1 MNRRQGGK
9 KKGPKVGSG
18 GVRRRGLEGR
28 GPTPKA
34 VDREYHPAHAK
45 KKAKEADERR
55 AEAIKLAR
63 AGGKLPSYLK
73 LDPGH
78 ELIVG
83 RNAVAEA
90 VRAGVPLIRVFIAA
104 STTTDERMEEAARI
118 AAERGAPV
126 VEVSRGHLDVM
137 TENAAHQGVAI
148 EVPPYDYTSVS
159 AVTANIE
166 QTGQTG
172 LILALDSITDPHN
185 LGAVLRSAS
194 AFNAHAVL
202 ITERRSAGVTG
213 TVWKVS
219 AGAAAR
225 VPVARETNLVR
236 SLEDLKSKGYFVVG
250 LAGEGD
256 VMLDDLQ
263 LADMPLVLVTGSE
276 GKGLSRLVRQ
286 TCDQVCSIPISG
298 QMESLNASVA
308 TGIALYEVDRL
319 RRKGAQ

>member
-1 MNRRQGGK
+1 MSGHQPAK

-18 GVRRRGLEGR
+18 GVRRRRLEGR
-28 GPTPKA
+28 GPTPRA

-45 KKAKEADERR
+45 QKAKEADERR

-63 AGGKLPSYLK
+63 AGGKLPGYLK
-73 LDPGH
+73 LEPGH

-83 RNAVAEA
+83 RNAVVEA
-90 VRAGVPLIRVFIAA
+90 VRAGVPLTRVFIV
-104 STTTDERMEEAARI
+104 TGNTTDERMEEAART
-118 AAERGAPV
+118 AAGRGAPV

-137 TENAAHQGVAI
+137 SENASHQGIAI
-148 EVPPYDYTSVS
+148 EVPPYDYASLESVTEDIAAS
-159 AVTANIE
+159 DE
-166 QTGQTG
+166 TG

-202 ITERRSAGVTG
+202 ITERRSAGVNG

-225 VPVARETNLVR
+225 VPVAQETNLVR
-236 SLEDLKSKGYFVVG
+236 SLKSLQAQGYFVVG

-256 VMLDDLQ
+256 VMLDNLE

-276 GKGLSRLVRQ
+276 GKGLSRLVRE
-286 TCDQVCSIPISG
+286 TCDQICSIPIAG
-298 QMESLNASVA
+298 QMESLNAAVA
-308 TGIALYEVDRL
+308 TGIALYEVDRR

>member
-1 MNRRQGGK
+1 MSNHQPAR

-18 GVRRRGLEGR
+18 GVRRRRLEGR

-34 VDREYHPAHAK
+34 VDREYHPAYAK
-45 KKAKEADERR
+45 KKAKEEQERK
-55 AEAIKLAR
+55 AEAIKIAR

-73 LDPGH
+73 LEPGH

-83 RNAVAEA
+83 RNAVVEA
-90 VRAGVPLIRVFIAA
+90 VRADVPLTRVFIVSGAV
-104 STTTDERMEEAARI
+104 DERMEEAARE
-118 AAERGAPV
+118 AADRGAPV
-126 VEVSRGHLDVM
+126 IEVSRGHLDVM
-137 TENAAHQGVAI
+137 TEKAAHQGIAI
-148 EVPPYDYTSVS
+148 EVPPYDYTDIDT
-159 AVTANIE
+159 VTADIE
-166 QTGQTG
+166 ASGRTG

-194 AFNAHAVL
+194 AFDADAVL
-202 ITERRSAGVTG
+202 ITERRSASVNA

-236 SLEDLKSKGYFVVG
+236 TLNNLKSRGYFIVG

-256 VMLDDLQ
+256 VILDDLE

-276 GKGLSRLVRQ
+276 GRGLSRLVRD

-298 QMESLNASVA
+298 EMESLNAAVA
-308 TGIALYEVDRL
+308 TGIALYEVDRR
-319 RRKGAQ
+319 RRKAGQ

>member
-1 MNRRQGGK
+1 MSRPAR

-18 GVRRRGLEGR
+18 GVRRRRLEGR

-45 KKAKEADERR
+45 KKAKEAEEKR
-55 AEAIKLAR
+55 AEAIKIAR

-73 LDPGH
+73 LEPGH

-83 RNAVAEA
+83 RNAVIEA
-90 VRAGVPLIRVFIAA
+90 VRADVPLTRVFIATGSA
-104 STTTDERMEEAARI
+104 LDERMEEAART
-118 AAERGAPV
+118 ASERGAPV
-126 VEVSRGHLDVM
+126 IEVTRGHLDVM
-137 TENAAHQGVAI
+137 TEKAAHQGIAI
-148 EVPPYDYTSVS
+148 EVPPYDYATIES
-159 AVTANIE
+159 AAADIE
-166 QTGQTG
+166 ETGRTG
-172 LILALDSITDPHN
+172 LILALDSVTDPHN

-194 AFNAHAVL
+194 AFRADAVL
-202 ITERRSAGVTG
+202 ITERRSASVNA

-236 SLEDLKSKGYFVVG
+236 SLKDLQSRGYFVVG

-256 VMLDDLQ
+256 IMVEDLE

-276 GKGLSRLVRQ
+276 GRGLSRLVRE
-286 TCDQVCSIPISG
+286 TCDQICSIPIS
-298 QMESLNASVA
+298 QMESLNAAVA
-308 TGIALYEVDRL
+308 TGIALYEVDRR
-319 RRKGAQ
+319 RRKGRP

>member
-1 MNRRQGGK
+1 MNNHRPAN

-18 GVRRRGLEGR
+18 GVRRRRLEGR

-34 VDREYHPAHAK
+34 VDREYHPAHARV
-45 KKAKEADERR
+45 KAKEAEEKR
-55 AEAIKLAR
+55 AEAIKIAR

-73 LDPGH
+73 LEPGH

-83 RNAVAEA
+83 RNAVVEA
-90 VRAGVPLIRVFIAA
+90 VRADVPLTRVFIV
-104 STTTDERMEEAARI
+104 TGNTTDERMEEAART

-126 VEVSRGHLDVM
+126 IEVTRGHLDIM
-137 TENAAHQGVAI
+137 TEKASHQGIAI
-148 EVPPYDYTSVS
+148 EVPPYDYTTIE
-159 AVTANIE
+159 AVADDIAASDR
-166 QTGQTG
+166 TG
-172 LILALDSITDPHN
+172 LILALDSVTDPHN

-194 AFNAHAVL
+194 AFNADSVL
-202 ITERRSAGVTG
+202 ITERRSAGVNG

-236 SLEDLKSKGYFVVG
+236 SLQDLKSRGFFVVG

-256 VMLDDLQ
+256 VMLDELE

-276 GKGLSRLVRQ
+276 GKGLSRLVRD
-286 TCDQVCSIPISG
+286 TCDQICSIPISG
-298 QMESLNASVA
+298 EMESLNAAVA
-308 TGIALYEVDRL
+308 TGIALYEVDCR
-319 RRKGAQ
+319 RRKGTK